1 MALIKTRVHH
11 KNDSGTYDTFHYE
24 TSADVVLYTNNS
36 QTTVS
41 GALDSL
47 FSGKSNSNHTHG
59 NITNAGLLATGS
71 RAVITDANKKI
82 TVQDNTVEDPGAS
95 GTSTVFI
102 NAASQSSTGKI
113 TVTKANLPTAST
125 LVAGITKLG
134 ASGGAAT
141 YAHNHNTTY
150 APITHNH
157 DGAEITTGIV
167 ARDKLQAMTGASA
180 SAAGAGGAVPAPA
193 AGDNTKFLRGDG
205 TWVVPTNTTYSTFV
219 KSGSTAAAGLVP
231 KPSTTAGTTK
241 YLREDATWAV
251 PPDTTY
257 TPASTPPKM
266 DGTAAVG
273 TSAKYARED
282 HVHPT
287 DTSRAAANHTHSS
300 NDITALNASKLT
312 GTIDIARLPAA
323 ALERVVT
330 VANQAARY
338 ALTKDTV
345 QLGDVVKETE
355 SGLMYYVVDETK
367 LGKADG
373 YTEFTAGQAAAVPW
387 SGITSKPSSFT
398 PASHTHG
405 NITNDGK
412 VGTTLGYAVY
422 TTTGGAVTAGSLATT
437 DPKASGTSKTFIDTI
452 SQDAKGQITA
462 TKKTV
467 ATMTAATADAA
478 GTTGLVPKPSAGDNT
493 KFLRGDGTWVV
504 PTNTTYSTF
513 VKSGSTAAAG
523 LVPKPSTTAGTTKY
537 LREDATWAVPPNDNT
552 TYSTFVKS
560 GSTAAAGLVPKPST
574 TAGTTK
580 YLREDATWVAPPNT
594 NTTYTFATGSSNG
607 TISVTPSGGSATDVA
622 VKGLGSAA
630 YTASTAYAAASH
642 DHAASNITSGTL
654 GVARGGTGATS
665 ALAAITALG
674 GWSHLSKGTSIASTA
689 AAPKDLNTYTTPGV
703 YYSANADE
711 SATIANAPTSSTGFK
726 LHVLQNYSANY
737 KFQLVISGGET
748 LYYRSSTNSG
758 NTTWS
763 NWKRLRPWTAT
774 TGSIG
779 SASAGTA
786 IAAADITAWNAGTA
800 ASASIA
806 SGVLTISNGTAPS
819 LSYTAKSIPN
829 ISVTSKNVVT
839 EIS

>member
-1 MALIKTRVHH
+1 M
-11 KNDSGTYDTFHYE
+11 
-24 TSADVVLYTNNS
+24 
-36 QTTVS
+36 
-41 GALDSL
+41 L
-47 FSGKSNSNHTHG
+47 FRS
-59 NITNAGLLATGS
+59 
-71 RAVITDANKKI
+71 
-82 TVQDNTVEDPGAS
+82 
-95 GTSTVFI
+95 
-102 NAASQSSTGKI
+102 
-113 TVTKANLPTAST
+113 
-125 LVAGITKLG
+125 
-134 ASGGAAT
+134 
-141 YAHNHNTTY
+141 
-150 APITHNH
+150 
-157 DGAEITTGIV
+157 
-167 ARDKLQAMTGASA
+167 
-180 SAAGAGGAVPAPA
+180 
-193 AGDNTKFLRGDG
+193 RGDG

-241 YLREDATWAV
+241 YLREDAKWVV

-257 TPASTPPKM
+257 TPASTSPKM

-338 ALTKDTV
+338 ALTTATV

-398 PASHTHG
+398 PSSHTHG
-405 NITNDGK
+405 NISNDGK
-412 VGTTLGYAVY
+412 VGTTSEYAVY

-452 SQDAKGQITA
+452 SQNSKGKITA

-478 GTTGLVPKPSAGDNT
+478 GTTGLVPAPAAGDNT

-504 PTNTTYSTF
+504 PTNTTYS
-513 VKSGSTAAAG
+513 A
-523 LVPKPSTTAGTTKY
+523 
-537 LREDATWAVPPNDNT
+537 
-552 TYSTFVKS
+552 FVKS

-594 NTTYTFATGSSNG
+594 NTTYTFATGSTNG

-630 YTASTAYAAASH
+630 YTASTEYAAASH
-642 DHAASNITSGTL
+642 NHAASNITSGTL

-703 YYSANADE
+703 YYSANAAE

-726 LHVLQNYSANY
+726 LHVLQNYSTNY
-737 KFQLVISGGET
+737 KFQLVISSGET
-748 LYYRSSTNSG
+748 LYYRSSTDAG

-763 NWKRLRPWTAT
+763 DWKRLRPWTAT
-774 TGSIG
+774 TGSVG
-779 SASAGTA
+779 SASTGTA
-786 IAAADITAWNAGTA
+786 IAAVDITAWNAGTA

-819 LSYTAKSIPN
+819 LSYTARSIPN